1 MSAFD
6 PADIAE
12 SRPRNHHKVEFIP
25 AALQNVS
32 VWGTADMKQNRQKIC
47 PFDSKVW
54 SSIDGLSHHCLLKSR
69 HSVARYEAVVASHP
83 ANL

>member
-32 VWGTADMKQNRQKIC
+32 VWGIAEMKLNRQKIC

-54 SSIDGLSHHCLLKSR
+54 SSIGETFAPLSAQKQKFGAAL
-69 HSVARYEAVVASHP
+69 
-83 ANL
+83 

>member
-1 MSAFD
+1 
-6 PADIAE
+6 
-12 SRPRNHHKVEFIP
+12 
-25 AALQNVS
+25 
-32 VWGTADMKQNRQKIC
+32 MKQNKQKIC

-54 SSIDGLSHHCLLKSR
+54 SSIGGLSHQCLLKSR